1 MTTAGTGVCV
11 LRQNSRKKKTK
22 SGGHTR
28 LVVYVW
34 GSLIWLAKEKY
45 QQEKNNNTNMSWSQ
59 QQKPSAGAH

>member
-22 SGGHTR
+22 SGGHTC

-45 QQEKNNNTNMSWSQ
+45 QQEKNNNTNMS
-59 QQKPSAGAH
+59 

>member
-22 SGGHTR
+22 SGGHTC

-34 GSLIWLAKEKY
+34 GSLIWLAKKY

>member
-11 LRQNSRKKKTK
+11 LRQNSRKKKEKTK
-22 SGGHTR
+22 SGGHTC

-45 QQEKNNNTNMSWSQ
+45 QKEKNNNTNMS
-59 QQKPSAGAH
+59 